1 METNVRI
8 DSFIS
13 DLLYTN
19 DCVIVPGLG
28 GFVANSRGAFL
39 NPAQHTFSPPLKRI
53 AFNAS
58 LRINDGLLTH
68 YISRTQDITYFD
80 AINIVQRFVDD
91 CFLKLNAGEKITI
104 ENVGVLS
111 FDLEQH
117 LQFEPSANLNYLLE
131 SFGLTTIH
139 SPAIRRNEKQTPIRK
154 LAKQKNYKQEPKM
167 RWRLLELVPAAAVL
181 ALLVFNPKV
190 IQTLNTS
197 LGSIIPLEQ
206 TSSVK
211 IENTKANNPAAKYEY
226 FQKEIQPAVVDSA
239 KLEEATIINQQQ
251 IDATAKAMQEA
262 FNRSVDEATDAILAE
277 EGNTSN
283 TTETVSAPAVHTAT
297 SKPDEALV
305 ASKVETTTSSYNVIG
320 GCFSVEENA
329 NKYAADANAIGLTAS
344 VIGKNEKG
352 LWMVSLYTGPSLQQ
366 TQEELKAIKSKFQ
379 PGAWLYKK

>member
-1 METNVRI
+1 METKVRI

-117 LQFEPSANLNYLLE
+117 LQFEPSTNLNYLLE

-154 LAKQKNYKQEPKM
+154 LAKQKNNKQESKM

-206 TSSVK
+206 ASSVK

-226 FQKEIQPAVVDSA
+226 FQKEIQPTVVDSA
-239 KLEEATIINQQQ
+239 KLEEAAIINQQQ

-297 SKPDEALV
+297 SKPDEAIV

-329 NKYAADANAIGLTAS
+329 NKYAAEANAIGLTAS

-352 LWMVSLYTGPSLQQ
+352 LWMVSLYSGASLQQ
-366 TQEELKAIKSKFQ
+366 TQEELKAIRSKFQ
-379 PGAWLYKK
+379 SGAWLYKK

>member
-1 METNVRI
+1 MEPKVRI

-68 YISRTQDITYFD
+68 YISRAQDITYFD

-117 LQFEPSANLNYLLE
+117 LQFEPSTNLNYLLE

-139 SPAIRRNEKQTPIRK
+139 SPAIRRDEKQTPIRK
-154 LAKQKNYKQEPKM
+154 LKKQKSTKKESKM

-181 ALLVFNPKV
+181 ALLVFNPKI
-190 IQTLNTS
+190 IQTLNLS
-197 LGSIIPLEQ
+197 LGSIIPEVHN
-206 TSSVK
+206 TSSLNQNSK
-211 IENTKANNPAAKYEY
+211 QNNPAAKFEY
-226 FQKEIQPAVVDSA
+226 FQKENQPVAVVDSA
-239 KLEEATIINQQQ
+239 KLEAASIYNQQQ

-262 FNRSVDEATDAILAE
+262 FDKSVDEATDLILAE
-277 EGNTSN
+277 ENTSSN
-283 TTETVSAPAVHTAT
+283 SAEVNSAPAVHTAT
-297 SKPDEALV
+297 SKSVDAAITAKNE
-305 ASKVETTTSSYNVIG
+305 SITSYNVIG

-329 NKYAADANAIGLTAS
+329 VKYVAEANASGLSAA

-352 LWMVSLYTGPSLQQ
+352 MWMVSLYSGTSLQQ
-366 TQEELKAIKSKFQ
+366 SQEELKTIKTKFQ
-379 PGAWLYKK
+379 PSAWLYKK

>member
-1 METNVRI
+1 MEPKVRI

-19 DCVIVPGLG
+19 DCVIIPGLG

-117 LQFEPSANLNYLLE
+117 LQFEPSTNLNYLLE

-139 SPAIRRNEKQTPIRK
+139 SPAIRRDEKQAPIRK
-154 LAKQKNYKQEPKM
+154 LKKQKQQKGEAAK

-181 ALLVFNPKV
+181 ALLVFNPRI

-197 LGSIIPLEQ
+197 LGSIIPLQQ
-206 TSSVK
+206 TSGSFNKKSK
-211 IENTKANNPAAKYEY
+211 INNPAAKYEY
-226 FQKEIQPAVVDSA
+226 FQTEAQPVVVDSA
-239 KLEEATIINQQQ
+239 KLEEAAILNQQQ
-251 IDATAKAMQEA
+251 IDATAKSMQEA
-262 FNRSVDEATDAILAE
+262 FDRSVDEATDAILAE
-277 EGNTSN
+277 EGFASN
-283 TTETVSAPAVHTAT
+283 TAETVSAPAVHTAT
-297 SKPDEALV
+297 AKPDEAVV
-305 ASKVETTTSSYNVIG
+305 ASKVETATPSYNVIG

-329 NKYAADANAIGLTAS
+329 NKYAAEANAIGLTAS
-344 VIGKNEKG
+344 VIGKNDKG
-352 LWMVSLYTGPSLQQ
+352 LWMVSLYSGTSLQQ
-366 TQEELKAIKSKFQ
+366 AQEELKAIKSKFQ
-379 PGAWLYKK
+379 SGAWLYKK

>member
-1 METNVRI
+1 METKVRI

-117 LQFEPSANLNYLLE
+117 LQFEPSTNLNYLLE

-154 LAKQKNYKQEPKM
+154 LAKQKNNKQESKM

-181 ALLVFNPKV
+181 ALLFFNPKV

-226 FQKEIQPAVVDSA
+226 FQKEIQPTVVDSA
-239 KLEEATIINQQQ
+239 KLEEAAIINQQQ

-297 SKPDEALV
+297 SKPDEAIV
-305 ASKVETTTSSYNVIG
+305 ASKVETTTSSFNVIG

-329 NKYAADANAIGLTAS
+329 NKYAAEANAIGLTAS

-352 LWMVSLYTGPSLQQ
+352 LWMVSLYSGASLQQ
-366 TQEELKAIKSKFQ
+366 TQEELKAIRSKFQ
-379 PGAWLYKK
+379 SGAWLYKK

>member
-1 METNVRI
+1 METKVRI

-117 LQFEPSANLNYLLE
+117 LQFEPSTNLNYLLE

-154 LAKQKNYKQEPKM
+154 LAKQKNNKQESKM

-206 TSSVK
+206 ASSVI

-226 FQKEIQPAVVDSA
+226 FQKEIQPTVVDSA
-239 KLEEATIINQQQ
+239 KLEEAAIINQQQ

-283 TTETVSAPAVHTAT
+283 ATETVSAPAVHTAT
-297 SKPDEALV
+297 SKPDEAIV

-329 NKYAADANAIGLTAS
+329 NKYAAEANAIGLTAS
-344 VIGKNEKG
+344 VIGKNDKG
-352 LWMVSLYTGPSLQQ
+352 LWMVSLFSGASLQQ
-366 TQEELKAIKSKFQ
+366 TQEELKAIRSKFQ
-379 PGAWLYKK
+379 SGAWLYKK

>member
-1 METNVRI
+1 METKVRI

-117 LQFEPSANLNYLLE
+117 LQFEPSTNLNYLLE

-154 LAKQKNYKQEPKM
+154 LAKQKNDKQESKM

-206 TSSVK
+206 ASSVK

-226 FQKEIQPAVVDSA
+226 FQKEIQPTVVDSA
-239 KLEEATIINQQQ
+239 KLEEAAIINQQQ

-283 TTETVSAPAVHTAT
+283 ATETVSAPAVHTAT
-297 SKPDEALV
+297 SKPDEAIV

-329 NKYAADANAIGLTAS
+329 NKYAAEANAIGLTAS
-344 VIGKNEKG
+344 VIGKNDKG
-352 LWMVSLYTGPSLQQ
+352 LWMVSLFSGASLQQ
-366 TQEELKAIKSKFQ
+366 TQEELKAIRSKFQ
-379 PGAWLYKK
+379 SGAWLYKK

>member
-1 METNVRI
+1 METKVRI

-117 LQFEPSANLNYLLE
+117 LQFEPSTNLNYLLE

-154 LAKQKNYKQEPKM
+154 LAKQKNNKQESKM

-206 TSSVK
+206 ASSVK

-226 FQKEIQPAVVDSA
+226 FQKEIQPTVVDSA
-239 KLEEATIINQQQ
+239 KLEEAAIINQQQ

-283 TTETVSAPAVHTAT
+283 ATETVSAPAVHTAT
-297 SKPDEALV
+297 SKPDEAIV

-329 NKYAADANAIGLTAS
+329 NKYAAEANAIGLTAS
-344 VIGKNEKG
+344 VIGKNDKG
-352 LWMVSLYTGPSLQQ
+352 LWMVSLFSGASLQQ
-366 TQEELKAIKSKFQ
+366 TQEELKAIRSKFQ
-379 PGAWLYKK
+379 SGAWLYKK